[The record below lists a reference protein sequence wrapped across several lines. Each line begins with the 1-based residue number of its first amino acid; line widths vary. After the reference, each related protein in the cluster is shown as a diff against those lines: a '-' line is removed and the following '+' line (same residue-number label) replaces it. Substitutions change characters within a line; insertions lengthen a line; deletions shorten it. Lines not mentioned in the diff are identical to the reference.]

1 VLTAAGQA
9 AGDFTHLIVDPGTY
23 PGSTLAGTRITRA
36 LSQFG
41 VSLVNANGSLTG
53 AGAPA
58 C

>member
-9 AGDFTHLIVDPGTY
+9 AGNFTHLIVDIGVY
-23 PGSTLAGTRITRA
+23 PGSDHAGTRITKA

-41 VSLVNANGSLTG
+41 VSLVNADGSLTG
-53 AGAPA
+53 AAGTN

>member
-1 VLTAAGQA
+1 MLTAGGQA
-9 AGDFTHLIVDPGTY
+9 AGNFTHLIVDPGTY

-41 VSLVNANGSLTG
+41 VSLVNAERLADGRLG
-53 AGAPA
+53 AD